1 MFSWLLDC
9 IDILRP
15 WISVF
20 LTGCLCLHSFLAN
33 IIAQRRLF
41 LPPALFSGLKKQR
54 HCWTSLPAL
63 VLGMLFFSSE
73 GNEHSF
79 KVYSPFFNCP
89 ILAGSQLFNLG
100 KHHELIFKALSYSFP
115 PCFTVL
121 SLEIY
126 ISSWHHLV
134 KHPLLKKH
142 AYYSILCNEEK
153 LSFHFHVNVC
163 FDQFLGYFQG
173 DYFYFN
179 HIE

>member
-1 MFSWLLDC
+1 MKWPLFFFLYPHDGWVPWSSYLPNGT
-9 IDILRP
+9 LRP

-20 LTGCLCLHSFLAN
+20 LSGCLCLHSFLAN
-33 IIAQRRLF
+33 VIAQRRLF
-41 LPPALFSGLKKQR
+41 LPPAPFSGLKKQR

-100 KHHELIFKALSYSFP
+100 KHHELIFKALFYSFP

-126 ISSWHHLV
+126 IF
-134 KHPLLKKH
+134 PLDI
-142 AYYSILCNEEK
+142 IL
-153 LSFHFHVNVC
+153 
-163 FDQFLGYFQG
+163 
-173 DYFYFN
+173 
-179 HIE
+179 

>member
-9 IDILRP
+9 IVILRP

-20 LTGCLCLHSFLAN
+20 LSGCLCLHSFWAN

-41 LPPALFSGLKKQR
+41 LPPAPFSGLKKQR

-73 GNEHSF
+73 GNEHIF
-79 KVYSPFFNCP
+79 KVYSPFFNWT
-89 ILAGSQLFNLG
+89 ILAGTQFFNLG
-100 KHHELIFKALSYSFP
+100 KHHELIFKALFYSFP

-121 SLEIY
+121 SLEIR

-134 KHPLLKKH
+134 KHPL
-142 AYYSILCNEEK
+142 
-153 LSFHFHVNVC
+153 
-163 FDQFLGYFQG
+163 
-173 DYFYFN
+173 
-179 HIE
+179 

>member
-9 IDILRP
+9 IVILRP

-20 LTGCLCLHSFLAN
+20 LSGCLCLHSFLAN
-33 IIAQRRLF
+33 MIAQRRVF
-41 LPPALFSGLKKQR
+41 LPPAPFSGLKKQR
-54 HCWTSLPAL
+54 RCWTTSLSAL

-100 KHHELIFKALSYSFP
+100 KHHELIFKALFYSFP

-121 SLEIY
+121 SLEIC

-134 KHPLLKKH
+134 KHPLFIKACLLLYFRQWGE
-142 AYYSILCNEEK
+142 AVIS
-153 LSFHFHVNVC
+153 LSFKCIFWSVHGIFSGWL
-163 FDQFLGYFQG
+163 FLF
-173 DYFYFN
+173 
-179 HIE
+179 